1 MCLLRLCLAVAIRQG
16 ECRADPKATIRM
28 PMNNNQP
35 HRCSRQSVPRQPH
48 LQESRSPLC
57 VLVGAFPGA
66 VPPLIGWA
74 AASGRLSIEAG
85 VLYAMLFLWQFPH
98 YMANCVDVPR
108 RLRSR
113 RLFGSAEGQ
122 CDGSVHDV
130 GNSVAAACSRGHH
143 HHAMSDTARGYFLLC
158 SGSSGNGIHVLR
170 MEIRVRAFESCR
182 TSAAD
187 GLEPLSTAVVRSKR
201 DVMHSGQMIQYSDLP
216 ADFETSDTSAM
227 MFDMKKP
234 RASR

>member
-28 PMNNNQP
+28 PINNNQP

-48 LQESRSPLC
+48 LQKSRSPLC

-122 CDGSVHDV
+122 RDGSVHDV
-130 GNSVAAACSRGHH
+130 GNSVARC
-143 HHAMSDTARGYFLLC
+143 LLAWPSPSC
-158 SGSSGNGIHVLR
+158 N
-170 MEIRVRAFESCR
+170 VRHGTRLLFTVQWLFWE
-182 TSAAD
+182 
-187 GLEPLSTAVVRSKR
+187 R
-201 DVMHSGQMIQYSDLP
+201 DS
-216 ADFETSDTSAM
+216 
-227 MFDMKKP
+227 
-234 RASR
+234 RASDGNSCSSVRELPHVGC

>member
-1 MCLLRLCLAVAIRQG
+1 MYREDYDRAGYLVLPKGNATVPFMMLETLLL
-16 ECRADPKATIRM
+16 
-28 PMNNNQP
+28 
-35 HRCSRQSVPRQPH
+35 
-48 LQESRSPLC
+48 
-57 VLVGAFPGA
+57 
-66 VPPLIGWA
+66 
-74 AASGRLSIEAG
+74 
-85 VLYAMLFLWQFPH
+85 
-98 YMANCVDVPR
+98 
-108 RLRSR
+108 
-113 RLFGSAEGQ
+113 
-122 CDGSVHDV
+122 
-130 GNSVAAACSRGHH
+130 AACSRGHH

-227 MFDMKKP
+227 MFHMKKP